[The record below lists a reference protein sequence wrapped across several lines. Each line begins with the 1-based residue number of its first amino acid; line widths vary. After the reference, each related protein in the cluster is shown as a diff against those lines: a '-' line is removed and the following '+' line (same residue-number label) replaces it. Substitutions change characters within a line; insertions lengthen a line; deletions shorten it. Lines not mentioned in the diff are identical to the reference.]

1 MDPIKQMYANRDAVA
16 RDKASRHSR
25 PPQRFRASEV
35 HDCAR
40 KIYYRLSGYAPAPRY
55 AIDDDYGIDG
65 DMQHDVVRWLMS
77 QWGVALQGL
86 DVDEAGKI
94 KEQASRIK
102 SFAVDDLAFDVTG
115 RIDGEIKVDDEWM
128 LLEIKSVGYWPY
140 KYMQDA
146 FIAGGE
152 AALTERIMS
161 SSASAGYI
169 DQMHV
174 CMAIYGMRKG
184 YLLVKDR
191 SGCKTG
197 VHNTKTGDCVGGMV
211 VEWDQ
216 ERWDTILK
224 RLHMIRIKVNT
235 GVPPLAGFPPGS
247 DDCKLRCPFVYL
259 CHGADKR
266 RQRGLEPAV
275 VYPDPLVQIEQ
286 VSNVPEGS
294 NT

>member
-16 RDKASRHSR
+16 REKAARHSR

-86 DVDEAGKI
+86 DVDENGKI

-102 SFAVDDLAFDVTG
+102 TFTVDDLAFDVTG
-115 RIDGEIKVDDEWM
+115 RIDGEIKVGDDWV

-146 FIAGGE
+146 FIAGGQE
-152 AALTERIMS
+152 ALTERIMS

-184 YLLVKDR
+184 YLLIKDR

-211 VEWDQ
+211 VEWD
-216 ERWDTILK
+216 EDRWQTILK
-224 RLHMIRIKVNT
+224 RLHMIRVKVNT

-259 CHGADKR
+259 CHDADKR

-286 VSNVPEGS
+286 ATNVSDTP

>member
-1 MDPIKQMYANRDAVA
+1 MDPIKRMYENRDAVA
-16 RDKASRHSR
+16 REKAARHSR

-86 DVDEAGKI
+86 DVDENGKI

-102 SFAVDDLAFDVTG
+102 TFTVDDLAFDVTG
-115 RIDGEIKVDDEWM
+115 RIDGEIKVDDDWV

-146 FIAGGE
+146 FIAGGQE
-152 AALTERIMS
+152 ALTERIMS

-184 YLLVKDR
+184 YLLIKDR

-211 VEWDQ
+211 VEWDE
-216 ERWDTILK
+216 ERWQTILK
-224 RLHMIRIKVNT
+224 RLHMIRVKVNT

-259 CHGADKR
+259 CHDADKR

-286 VSNVPEGS
+286 APEVMS
-294 NT
+294 